1 MRHRGP
7 GLVLRRWPYSENS
20 QVLRVLTPD
29 QGAVSLMAK
38 GVNRLKSGQLGIY
51 DTWSLVEI
59 EFGGKEGAEMLTLYR
74 GKLLDRMSGLSRDTQ
89 RLAAAGTLAEMA
101 ELGAPPGQP
110 APRLFLWLQKWLER
124 LASGAAVDTVL
135 VAALMEGLMELGLR
149 PELELPEGVP
159 ADSTLW
165 FSPATGGLAVSR
177 DGRRPEQH
185 ARRLS
190 EAEWALLQAL
200 QADPEIQVRSGC
212 DEVAGCLTILGDF
225 LHYHL
230 ERPPKAWQILQREGV
245 RPVPGP

>member
-1 MRHRGP
+1 MRQRSP

-38 GVNRLKSGQLGIY
+38 GVNRLKSGQLGVF

-74 GKLLDRMSGLSRDTQ
+74 GNLLDRMSGLSADTR
-89 RLAAAGTLAEMA
+89 RLAAAGILAEMA

-124 LASGAAVDTVL
+124 LAAGQDVDTL
-135 VAALMEGLMELGLR
+135 LIAALMEGLMELGLR
-149 PELELPEGVP
+149 PELELAKEVP
-159 ADSTLW
+159 TQASLW
-165 FSPATGGLAVSR
+165 FSPATGGLTATT

-185 ARRLS
+185 ARRLGQS
-190 EAEWALLQAL
+190 ELELLRA
-200 QADPEIQVRSGC
+200 
-212 DEVAGCLTILGDF
+212 
-225 LHYHL
+225 
-230 ERPPKAWQILQREGV
+230 
-245 RPVPGP
+245 